1 MCPAQP
7 FRFMDLPTEI
17 RLIVYDF
24 ALADSKYTTL
34 WRPRQLRACRN
45 GVGNWDDQNIIIR
58 NIGILMASKTA
69 LKEAMPVFYRT
80 NHFRYTFFTFIWP
93 AESSAVIPLRKW
105 STSLRFMQY
114 VSIDCRLL
122 GIEHLHIKLVSHILR
137 LAKTI
142 INGCPNLR
150 TFTLHL
156 LTSHN
161 NKRLPPSSRGYS
173 QIAQEIAQEL
183 KTSTDRF
190 EDPNHCLEYIRIR
203 DTWQHSGPT
212 RSSN

>member
-17 RLIVYDF
+17 RLIVYDL
-24 ALADSKYTTL
+24 ALAGSKHTTL
-34 WRPRQLRACRN
+34 CRPRQLLLCRH
-45 GVGNWDDQNIIIR
+45 GIGNWNDQNLIIR

-80 NHFRYTFFTFIWP
+80 NHSRFTFFTFIWP
-93 AESSAVIPLRKW
+93 AESSAVIPLCKW
-105 STSLRFMQY
+105 STNLHFMQY
-114 VSIDCRLL
+114 VSMNCRLL
-122 GIEHLHIKLVSHILR
+122 GIEYLHITLVSQILR
-137 LAKTI
+137 LAKGI

-150 TFTLHL
+150 TFTLQL
-156 LTSHN
+156 LSSHD
-161 NKRLPPSSRGYS
+161 NKRLPPGSRGHS
-173 QIAQEIAQEL
+173 QIAQEIAQEFKNL
-183 KTSTDRF
+183 PDRF

-203 DTWQHSGPT
+203 DARQHSGPT